1 VGISVGGEEMGLLVG
16 DTEIGFDVG
25 FIVEVGLEVGFVVV
39 GFVVGI
45 ELVFGGGTIDGG
57 TTGGGSTDGGT
68 TGGAVPMLAKG
79 LVVVDE
85 EYGLSV
91 TRYVG

>member
-57 TTGGGSTDGGT
+57 TTDGGSTDGGT